1 MRSGAFVNVDSA
13 SDCTPARPRMSRHGI
28 FQRCRDQAPRRACC
42 GKYFAGGGAAAAI
55 MTSVRARA
63 RALSNIENV
72 INNRDTLARGNCG
85 RDNLR
90 ALYTRPEDFPIR
102 FHRLAAACNGASSCN
117 HLSPRDEQRVPNL
130 VRSYLLCFAPPETR
144 PSRARARAPLSRTG
158 VCCPLFRCDSISID
172 GLHSTDVIKYTSH
185 RSG

>member
-1 MRSGAFVNVDSA
+1 MLILRAI
-13 SDCTPARPRMSRHGI
+13 ARPRARECPDTGFSSGVAIRHRGASAAENI
-28 FQRCRDQAPRRACC
+28 SV
-42 GKYFAGGGAAAAI
+42 AGGGAAAAI
-55 MTSVRARA
+55 MTSARA

-90 ALYTRPEDFPIR
+90 ALYTRPKDFPIR
-102 FHRLAAACNGASSCN
+102 FHRLAAACSGASSRN

-130 VRSYLLCFAPPETR
+130 VRPYLLCFAPPETR